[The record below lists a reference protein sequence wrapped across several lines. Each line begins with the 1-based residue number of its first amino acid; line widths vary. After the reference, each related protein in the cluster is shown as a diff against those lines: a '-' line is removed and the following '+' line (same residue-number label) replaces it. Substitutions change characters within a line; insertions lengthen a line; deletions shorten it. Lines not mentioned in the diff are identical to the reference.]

1 MLLARTCKT
10 CGELADGESFPLLNA
25 GTKNQ
30 ARRKECHHCTNAR
43 KKYNREVNGIGLPAP
58 RPPEE
63 LQTSKYTLWSA
74 EDDQTMREGIANGDS
89 YEAIAITLGRSLRSV
104 YKRRSDLGLAPVRK
118 KHRVAKPWSI
128 A

>member
-1 MLLARTCKT
+1 
-10 CGELADGESFPLLNA
+10 
-25 GTKNQ
+25 
-30 ARRKECHHCTNAR
+30 
-43 KKYNREVNGIGLPAP
+43 
-58 RPPEE
+58 
-63 LQTSKYTLWSA
+63 
-74 EDDQTMREGIANGDS
+74 MREGIANGDS